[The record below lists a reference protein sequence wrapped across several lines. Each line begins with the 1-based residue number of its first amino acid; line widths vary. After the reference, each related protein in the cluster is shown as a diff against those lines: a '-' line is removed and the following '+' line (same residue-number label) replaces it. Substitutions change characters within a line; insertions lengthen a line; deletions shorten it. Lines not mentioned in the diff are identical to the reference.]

1 MKKIPYRTCVIT
13 KEKYPKEDLI
23 RVVKNKENEIFID
36 LTGKVN
42 GRGVYLKK
50 DIKVIEKAHN
60 NKSLDRSLQ
69 IKIPES
75 VYEELIDLTK

>member
-23 RVVKNKENEIFID
+23 RVVKNKENEILID